1 MTGRNQQNARGSF
14 RLALALGQA
23 ESRRMRAN
31 LIRVG
36 LSVAALIVGLAKGNA
51 EEQAAKPE
59 TPEARQARL
68 FKKFESTLTNAVLTG
83 QFTVVGKESP
93 PRKESYT
100 ILSIRKMPQGDLWVF
115 TARIKYGKRDM
126 TLPMPIPVKWAGDT
140 PVISLDNLTLPG
152 LGTFSAHVVI
162 DGSKYAGTWAH
173 GKVGGHMFGTI
184 APAKPKPKPVA
195 PKSPKKE
202 E

>member
-1 MTGRNQQNARGSF
+1 
-14 RLALALGQA
+14 
-23 ESRRMRAN
+23 MRAN
-31 LIRVG
+31 QIRLW
-36 LSVAALIVGLAKGNA
+36 LSVATLIVALVRGYA
-51 EEQAAKPE
+51 EEQVAKPE
-59 TPEARQARL
+59 TPEARQVRL
-68 FKKFESTLTNAVLTG
+68 FKKFESTMSNAVLTG
-83 QFTVVGKESP
+83 QFNVVGKEAP

-115 TARIKYGKRDM
+115 TARIKYGERDI

-162 DGSKYAGTWAH
+162 HGRKYAGTWAH

-184 APAKPKPKPVA
+184 ESAKVKPAKSKLPTKP
-195 PKSPKKE
+195 E
-202 E
+202 

>member
-1 MTGRNQQNARGSF
+1 
-14 RLALALGQA
+14 
-23 ESRRMRAN
+23 MRAN

-36 LSVAALIVGLAKGNA
+36 LSGAALIVGLAKGNA

-68 FKKFESTLTNAVLTG
+68 FKKFESTLSNAVLTG
-83 QFTVVGKESP
+83 QFTIVGKAVP
-93 PRKESYT
+93 PREESYT
-100 ILSIRKMPQGDLWVF
+100 IHSVRKMEQGDYWLF
-115 TARIKYGKRDM
+115 TARIKYGKLDM

-173 GKVGGHMFGTI
+173 GKVGGHMFGSI
-184 APAKPKPKPVA
+184 APAKPKPETAA
-195 PKSPKKE
+195 PKPPAKPE
-202 E
+202 